1 MRWNPAQVLVSSM
14 LGGPLAGF
22 MLLAVQARVS
32 PEGRCAGAT
41 ARAHL
46 TMGALA
52 QLLLLLVGVFAPE
65 GFPRGGLA
73 AAGVVVPWSLARQ
86 VAAPQAGAGGTPLGW
101 TRVIALGVA
110 CGLTTIL
117 AGVSL
122 SVLGRLVALS
132 GG

>member
-1 MRWNPAQVLVSSM
+1 MRWNPAQVLVSSV

-22 MLLAVQARVS
+22 MLLAMQARVA
-32 PEGRCAGAT
+32 PEGRCAGAS

-52 QLLLLLVGVFAPE
+52 QLVVLLAGVFAPD
-65 GFPRGGLA
+65 GFPRGGVA

-122 SVLGRLVALS
+122 SVLSAIVAHAR
-132 GG
+132 G